1 MFYDGNK
8 YFPKKHKHK
17 KIKRKLLLQTVNII
31 VILFHQMLN
40 PIISIFVPMM
50 QARQRASVKWIL
62 SKAFNNRVPEN
73 QRDPF
78 YKDHEGQEHLKPQ
91 VKITC

>member
-1 MFYDGNK
+1 M
-8 YFPKKHKHK
+8 
-17 KIKRKLLLQTVNII
+17 I
-31 VILFHQMLN
+31 
-40 PIISIFVPMM
+40 

-78 YKDHEGQEHLKPQ
+78 YIDHERQEHLKPQ
-91 VKITC
+91 VNYHILIEYIEAHCMHS